1 MVLEED
7 RKFIVLQKMA
17 ITNFV
22 LHNLPKKILILTNY
36 VYSLS
41 SKLRYHNVSIP
52 VSGSLSIQTLLFHV
66 QLFYVAQTLLAQFLW
81 ELVGRYIVFP
91 YIILDRNRLQQCHAV
106 MLNFVKRYLT
116 VKVLQGV
123 KCFSRLYPSQNA
135 LPTRGGYW
143 P

>member
-1 MVLEED
+1 MALEED

-66 QLFYVAQTLLAQFLW
+66 QLFYVAQTLLAQFL
-81 ELVGRYIVFP
+81 
-91 YIILDRNRLQQCHAV
+91 
-106 MLNFVKRYLT
+106 
-116 VKVLQGV
+116 
-123 KCFSRLYPSQNA
+123 
-135 LPTRGGYW
+135 
-143 P
+143 